1 MYICNLKTNIADSM
15 KQWFPMR
22 VTYSR
27 QMKVKAY
34 LDEHDIR
41 SFVPMQY
48 ANYVE
53 NKRVKRKLV
62 PAVNNLIFIFS
73 DQKTI
78 TKLKQQTVECE
89 PLRYMMQHSVVS
101 DNPDTIMTVPTRQ
114 MENFIHATEVNMD
127 EVVYLSADDLK
138 GKVNAH
144 VTITSGPF
152 EGVEG
157 VVRRVKGNKHVV
169 VELEGFGGYVIN
181 FIPNAFILKK

>member
-1 MYICNLKTNIADSM
+1 MYICNLKTNIADPM
-15 KQWFPMR
+15 KQWLPMR

-78 TKLKQQTVECE
+78 TKLKQ
-89 PLRYMMQHSVVS
+89 
-101 DNPDTIMTVPTRQ
+101 
-114 MENFIHATEVNMD
+114 
-127 EVVYLSADDLK
+127 
-138 GKVNAH
+138 
-144 VTITSGPF
+144 
-152 EGVEG
+152 
-157 VVRRVKGNKHVV
+157 
-169 VELEGFGGYVIN
+169 
-181 FIPNAFILKK
+181 